1 MNLGKHA
8 KVTHNRISIQNRS
21 DKHNLH
27 CILKIWPLKCPIKI
41 RMAFISICSIFERD
55 CILRQYEASVRRD
68 DSGLFRS
75 QNFQNRPIRINS
87 IRALLMT
94 KF

>member
-1 MNLGKHA
+1 MKAKFGHA

-41 RMAFISICSIFERD
+41 RMAFISIFSIFERD
-55 CILRQYEASVRRD
+55 CILRQYEYDDGTTRD
-68 DSGLFRS
+68 FFESEVEG
-75 QNFQNRPIRINS
+75 I
-87 IRALLMT
+87 
-94 KF
+94 